1 MLENASNL
9 MKSVN
14 SIMPESDQVITAKLV
29 LNK

>member
-9 MKSVN
+9 IKSVN
-14 SIMPESDQVITAKLV
+14 SIISESDQVVTAKLV